1 MKKAVS
7 LLMSVVM
14 LLSVTMGMNLSVFAE
29 NSRKSIKSATL
40 TPIKPY
46 TVYEGNYG
54 GWSEGTDDKGNP
66 YKKYFYFAPDFNAG
80 DVVNIAFSDGTTD
93 KYMYYCGAT
102 KNNDWVEGWFNSNDE
117 RIYVYPHEFTI
128 DTADGLGK
136 AYASYGIMD
145 GDYNDYDYDIKNVP
159 VEVIE
164 NPVKSFSFVPVKQY
178 EIVKDTNGE
187 YYDSENKT
195 DWHYYGPD
203 FNIGDKITVYYTKGT
218 SEEYTYREY
227 DDEESCNLGFLNA
240 EKKAL
245 NVESCSFA
253 FDGIGK
259 TTFNVELTDYGR
271 TTEVPVIIKENIV
284 SSFSFIPIKPYEVNE
299 GDYSGS
305 SVDFDSEGNPIYHNY
320 YLIEY
325 FNEGD
330 KIIVNYTN
338 GTSGEFVYKK
348 GDFWDFVNV
357 KNNSEVLNVGTKSFT
372 FEGCG
377 ETTFEVKLIDYE
389 KTQRVPVKVVKNSSD
404 PTPTPGGGSTGGSTG
419 GGTVPAPA
427 PSTPED
433 TNKKPETKPSETT
446 SAPSTSKKPATVT
459 ISKPQPKTKSFVVR
473 WKVLGGVYGYQIQ
486 VATNKKFKKNKKT
499 ITVKKP
505 NASKKT
511 VKNLKKNKK
520 YYVRVRA
527 FKVVDDKKTYGKWSK
542 VKSVKTK

>member
-1 MKKAVS
+1 MKKVVS

-29 NSRKSIKSATL
+29 SSRKSIKSATL

-46 TVYEGNYG
+46 TVYEGKYA
-54 GWSEGTDDKGNP
+54 GWSEGTDNKGNP
-66 YKKYFYFAPDFNAG
+66 YKKYFYLAPDFNAG
-80 DVVNIAFSDGTTD
+80 DVVNITFSDGTTD

-102 KNNDWVEGWFNSNDE
+102 KNYDWVEGWFNSDDE

-136 AYASYGIMD
+136 TYASYGIMD

-178 EIVKDTNGE
+178 EVVKDTNGE

-227 DDEESCNLGFLNA
+227 DDEDSCNLGFINA

-271 TTEVPVIIKENIV
+271 TTDVPVIIKENIV

-305 SVDFDSEGNPIYHNY
+305 SVDFDSEGNPIHHNY
-320 YLIEY
+320 YLVD

-338 GTSGEFVYKK
+338 GSSGEFVYKK
-348 GDFWDFVNV
+348 GDLWDFVNV
-357 KNNSEVLNVGTKSFT
+357 KNNSEVLNVGRKYFI

-377 ETTFEVKLIDYE
+377 ETTFEVKLTDYE
-389 KTQRVPVKVVKNSSD
+389 KTQRVPVKVVKSSTD
-404 PTPTPGGGSTGGSTG
+404 STPTPGGGSTGGSTG

-427 PSTPED
+427 PSTPEN
-433 TNKKPETKPSETT
+433 TNKKLETKPSETT
-446 SAPSTSKKPATVT
+446 PAPSISKKPATVT
-459 ISKPQPKTKSFVVR
+459 VSKPQPKTKSFVVH
-473 WKVLGGVYGYQIQ
+473 WKVLGEVYGYQIQ

-520 YYVRVRA
+520 YFVRVRA
-527 FKVVDDKKTYGKWSK
+527 FKVVDGERVYGKWSK
-542 VKSVKTK
+542 IKSVKTK